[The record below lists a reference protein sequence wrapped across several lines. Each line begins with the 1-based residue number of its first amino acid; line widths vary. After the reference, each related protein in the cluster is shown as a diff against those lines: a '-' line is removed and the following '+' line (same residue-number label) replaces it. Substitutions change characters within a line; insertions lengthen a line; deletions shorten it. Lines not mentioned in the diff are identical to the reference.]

1 MQRAGILLD
10 RDEQRRRLSRAIQL
24 SPWR

>member
-24 SPWR
+24 SP